1 MHSPYHARR
10 TERLA
15 RVLGFGLRKTMD
27 AEHQR
32 TSMSHRVV
40 IVGGGFGGLHAAQ
53 RLSRAPVDIT
63 LVDRRNFHLF
73 QPLLYQTA
81 TGGLSPGDIA
91 SPIRHALRKQR
102 NVRVLMDEVVRVEP
116 DARRVVLRGGELPYD
131 TLVMAAGV
139 VNHYF
144 GHEDWTALAPG
155 LKSIEDALSIRARI
169 LSAFEAAEAERDPK
183 KRAELLTFVVIGG
196 GATGVELAGA
206 IGELARY
213 TLRRE
218 FRVAD
223 PLSSRVIL
231 VEGSERVLPDFV
243 PSLSER
249 ARRSLV
255 RLGVEVMTG
264 AVVCKVDA
272 DGVELDAQGRRERIA
287 TRTMLWAAG
296 VRAAPLADA
305 LREATRSEADGMGR
319 IRVGSD
325 LSLPDYPNIFV
336 IGDMAHVEHRGKPIS
351 CVAPAA
357 IQQGKFVARVIS
369 DRLAGRT
376 PSTDF
381 RYFDKGSLATIGRSA
396 AVGEFHGLRFWGFP
410 AWLGWLFIHL
420 IYLIEFENRLLVLI
434 QWVNMYVNRHR
445 GARLIT
451 PPE

>member
-1 MHSPYHARR
+1 M
-10 TERLA
+10 
-15 RVLGFGLRKTMD
+15 LGFGPRNHQD
-27 AEHQR
+27 DEHRR

-53 RLSRAPVDIT
+53 HLRRAPVDIT

-91 SPIRHALRKQR
+91 SPIRHALRKQP
-102 NVRVLMDEVVRVEP
+102 NVRVLMDEVARVEA
-116 DARRVVLRGGELPYD
+116 DARRVVLPGGELPYD
-131 TLVMAAGV
+131 TLVIAAGV

-144 GHEDWTALAPG
+144 GHEDWAALAPG
-155 LKSIEDALSIRARI
+155 LKSIEDALSIRGRI
-169 LSAFEAAEAERDPK
+169 LSAFEAAETERDLK
-183 KRAELLTFVVIGG
+183 TRAELLTFVVIGG

-206 IGELARY
+206 IGELAHY
-213 TLRRE
+213 TLRGE
-218 FRVAD
+218 FREAD

-231 VEGSERVLPDFV
+231 VEGSERVLRDFT

-255 RLGVEVMTG
+255 RLGVEVKTG
-264 AVVCKVDA
+264 ALVCKVDA
-272 DGVELDAQGRRERIA
+272 DAVELNVQGRTERIA
-287 TRTMLWAAG
+287 ARTVMWAAG

-305 LREATRSEADGMGR
+305 LREATGCEVDGMGR
-319 IRVGSD
+319 IRVGCD
-325 LSLPDYPNIFV
+325 LSLPNHPDIFV
-336 IGDMAHVEHRGKPIS
+336 IGDMAHVEHRGNPIS

-357 IQQGKFVARVIS
+357 IQQGKFVARLIT

-376 PSTDF
+376 PRTEF

-410 AWLGWLFIHL
+410 AWLAWLFIHL
-420 IYLIEFENRLLVLI
+420 LYLIEFENRLLVLI

-451 PPE
+451 PPP